1 MYCSKCGK
9 ELPENAKFCPCCGE
23 SVEKVS
29 IEESIFPQSLS
40 NEQKIW
46 LIACGIWLVVWL
58 VLKALIYPDR
68 SDHEERTVFNVIA
81 LGVPIL
87 ATLIVL
93 LLQRLKKGPKES
105 IVADENI
112 PLMEFAKGFDGVRI
126 DKIANKYTGTTSR
139 YFVFSKETRAQ
150 FDESLDVS
158 MSAEDILKIKKELWI
173 IKKDKDQLV
182 VAKKS

>member
-29 IEESIFPQSLS
+29 IEKSILPQSLS

-46 LIACGIWLVVWL
+46 LIACGIWLVIWL

-68 SDHEERTVFNVIA
+68 SDHEERTIFNVIA

-93 LLQRLKKGPKES
+93 LLQRLKKNPKDNR
-105 IVADENI
+105 VVDENI
-112 PLMEFAKGFDGVRI
+112 PLMDFAQGFDGVRI

-158 MSAEDILKIKKELWI
+158 MSAEDISKIKKELWI

>member
-23 SVEKVS
+23 SVNRVS
-29 IEESIFPQSLS
+29 IEKSILPQSLT

-68 SDHEERTVFNVIA
+68 RAYEERTVFNVIA

-87 ATLIVL
+87 ASLIML
-93 LLQRLKKGPKES
+93 LLRRLKKGPKES
-105 IVADENI
+105 SVADENI
-112 PLMEFAKGFDGVRI
+112 SLMEFAKGFDGVRI

-158 MSAEDILKIKKELWI
+158 MSAEDILKIKKDLWI

-182 VAKKS
+182 VARKS